1 MLNAILNVGP
11 SYDTS
16 GLVGFPINVLFV
28 HLMQNQNGRALFG
41 DRLVNEA
48 LKDVLNDYGK
58 MVLTNTSLTYMN
70 DKNPHGWFSPKAKK
84 KIDYSIYQCDPSQP
98 HYGFKNWNEWFLR
111 EFKHGERVL
120 GAGSPANVDED
131 DIVVNACEATPIA
144 APMQPT
150 KKVKASAPFWLKGNL
165 YSLVDIFG
173 DYGHEKG
180 YGALFVKGT
189 VFQAFLSA
197 LSYHHWHAPV
207 SG

>member
-1 MLNAILNVGP
+1 
-11 SYDTS
+11 
-16 GLVGFPINVLFV
+16 
-28 HLMQNQNGRALFG
+28 
-41 DRLVNEA
+41 
-48 LKDVLNDYGK
+48 
-58 MVLTNTSLTYMN
+58 MN

-84 KIDYSIYQCDPSQP
+84 KIDYSLYQCDPSQP

-111 EFKHGERVL
+111 DFKHGKRVL

-131 DIVVNACEATPIA
+131 DIIVNACEATPIA

-150 KKVKASAPFWLKGNL
+150 RKVKARAPFWLKGNL